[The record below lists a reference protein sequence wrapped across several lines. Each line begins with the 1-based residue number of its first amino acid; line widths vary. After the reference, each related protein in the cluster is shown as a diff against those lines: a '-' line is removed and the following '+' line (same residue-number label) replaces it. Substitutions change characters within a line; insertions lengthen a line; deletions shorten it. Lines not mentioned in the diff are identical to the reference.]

1 VIGVIRLA
9 QRLPLDA
16 AAALVDGGVNVLE
29 VTLTTPFALESI
41 AELTAEIPQCVVG
54 AGTVLDAD
62 AARDAI
68 AAGARFV
75 VSPVFDAGVVALCR
89 DNDVLCMPGAF
100 TPTEMIQ
107 AWRAGASL
115 IKVFPSSQ
123 MGPAYF
129 RDVLAPM
136 PFLRLVPSG
145 GVSLANA
152 ADWIRAGAAAVSVGT
167 SLINASSVRDGNAA
181 ALSTDARALVTAVG
195 AARQQL

>member
-1 VIGVIRLA
+1 MIGVIRLA

-16 AAALVDGGVNVLE
+16 AAALVDRGVNVLE